1 MMTELDLRQAH
12 QAALPPLLLT
22 SEPGSFAHNTLK
34 VRVPGILRETI
45 ALNAFPPH
53 VNAALEELHV
63 ELTTGHIRGLR
74 EDAPDRVFWDAVSAP
89 HLGKTWLDVPWYW
102 AETFFYR
109 RVLEA
114 TRYFQ
119 PGIWAGFD
127 PFAVKK
133 QQEWRP
139 DAAPAAVEALLRSLP
154 DAANVRFEAL
164 LHASLWGN
172 RTDLSYDL
180 AAKQGGTAAD
190 SQREHLLHDDTAT
203 IEDYLRAHPGAEI
216 AFIMDNAGTELVMD
230 LALIDWLLAT
240 GSAARVHLHLK
251 PQPFFVSDTMVAD
264 LINAL
269 DALDAAGGE
278 ARALAQRLRG
288 VLRQGRLLIE
298 THPAYA
304 ASLFFFELPDDLF
317 ATLSRFDLVFLK
329 GDVNYRRLL
338 GDAHWPPTTP
348 FARATAYFPAP
359 LVALRTLKAELI
371 VGLAPDQAEQT
382 AAADPEWLVNGKRGV
397 IQARLR
403 CRVVRRAPT
412 ARAVLNF
419 DRPSALCYIRR
430 NNRIRTPKGCEPD

>member
-45 ALNAFPPH
+45 ELNAFPPH
-53 VNAALEELHV
+53 INAALEELHV

-74 EDAPDRVFWDAVSAP
+74 EDAPDRVFWDTISAP

-114 TRYFQ
+114 TALFSTGHLGRLRPICGQ
-119 PGIWAGFD
+119 ETTGVATRRRPGSRRSVA
-127 PFAVKK
+127 PFVAI
-133 QQEWRP
+133 
-139 DAAPAAVEALLRSLP
+139 
-154 DAANVRFEAL
+154 DAANVRLEAL

-190 SQREHLLHDDTAT
+190 SQREHLLHDDTAV
-203 IEDYLRAHPGAEI
+203 IENYLRAHSGAEI

-240 GSAARVHLHLK
+240 GAAARVHLHLK

-278 ARALAQRLRG
+278 ARALVQRLRG

-304 ASLFFFELPDDLF
+304 TSLFFFELPDDLF
-317 ATLSRFDLVFLK
+317 TALGRFDLVFLK

-338 GDAHWPPTTP
+338 GDAHWPPTTS
-348 FARATAYFPAP
+348 FAQATAYFPAP

-371 VGLAPDQAEQT
+371 VGLAPGQAEQA
-382 AAADPEWLVNGKRGV
+382 AAADPDWLVNGKRGV
-397 IQARLR
+397 IQARL
-403 CRVVRRAPT
+403 
-412 ARAVLNF
+412 
-419 DRPSALCYIRR
+419 PSAR
-430 NNRIRTPKGCEPD
+430 